1 MMSSASSASS
11 HSAALQ
17 RDVLE
22 GARVRE
28 ILNQAEPRFTGPRPR
43 AVDEAELPD
52 RRIDGP
58 FGEDLLQLVQDL
70 DALLAVQLD
79 RLLLVE
85 RVDVGIIAVD
95 VGAAFDDVSF
105 DAGCSVAEGAAAA
118 QDEVLELLVGICLDK
133 GRSLERPQ
141 LDADPGRLKIVERRF
156 GAIGVR

>member
-28 ILNQAEPRFTGPRPR
+28 ILNQAEPRFTDPRPR
-43 AVDEAELPD
+43 AVDEAQLPD

-70 DALLAVQLD
+70 AALLPLQLD

-85 RVDVGIIAVD
+85 RVDVGIMPLD
-95 VGAAFDDVSF
+95 VGAAFDDVRF
-105 DAGCSVAEGAAAA
+105 YTGCSSA
-118 QDEVLELLVGICLDK
+118 
-133 GRSLERPQ
+133 
-141 LDADPGRLKIVERRF
+141 
-156 GAIGVR
+156 